1 MRRRKLLPRSVLQ
14 MISFAL
20 CSGATQYQAALLLCY
35 GYLFMLLFLPN
46 VRMTHICWLR
56 HKVLVH
62 TDAFDCDEGA
72 CFVFATQGTH
82 NRNWLSPRLWE
93 TGPTG
98 WVLVVWSVNALKSFE
113 LHYLVVVFSFLA
125 AFHLPLMCCKV
136 STTCSTPGRLSI
148 LDIAATNVKLAARP
162 RRVTRVT
169 WVSVL
174 LGVRLF

>member
-1 MRRRKLLPRSVLQ
+1 
-14 MISFAL
+14 
-20 CSGATQYQAALLLCY
+20 
-35 GYLFMLLFLPN
+35 MLLFLPN

-72 CFVFATQGTH
+72 CFVFAMQGTH

-113 LHYLVVVFSFLA
+113 LWCLVFLQHSIYHWCA
-125 AFHLPLMCCKV
+125 ARSLQHAAHLV
-136 STTCSTPGRLSI
+136 GWAFSI
-148 LDIAATNVKLAARP
+148 LLLQTWNWLQDQGEWREWRELACCLGSGSFNQLDLLFESAAALSADLHFCALSTAPLSVDPLAFCRNYAF
-162 RRVTRVT
+162 V
-169 WVSVL
+169 
-174 LGVRLF
+174 